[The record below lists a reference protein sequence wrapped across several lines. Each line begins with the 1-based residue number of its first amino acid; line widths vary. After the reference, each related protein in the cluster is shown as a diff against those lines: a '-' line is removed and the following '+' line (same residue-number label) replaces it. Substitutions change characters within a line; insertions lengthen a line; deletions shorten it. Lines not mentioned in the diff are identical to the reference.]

1 MNLRAIWKAP
11 MAASSPTSARA
22 TMYSPAFNSYDKS
35 FAGNVKKINEIDV
48 HSVGGIM
55 SRGIPVYNRI
65 YKYSK
70 FLRERSKINNH

>member
-1 MNLRAIWKAP
+1 M
-11 MAASSPTSARA
+11 SSPT
-22 TMYSPAFNSYDKS
+22 FNSYDKS